1 MPGDGTFELN
11 VYEEKNYQAMK
22 MRCSSYYI
30 YWFFAAIV
38 CLGALACSNT
48 LPKFGV
54 GGRYEEGKDQFF
66 RGRGGD
72 MDKAVVSLEYVVSQ
86 DPTYKNSL
94 TYLGRAY
101 YRKER
106 YKDAYVILQRAVAVN
121 RDDEIAWLALGV
133 TELRLGQNEKGIE
146 TLKGGITLASKVL
159 VEGYHNYDRWDLRGA
174 VRTSVR
180 RSAFYLTKGVEEKEN
195 IIQST
200 ERLLAQIDDEENA
213 QKNNHSQNMRQ
224 LYQR

>member
-1 MPGDGTFELN
+1 
-11 VYEEKNYQAMK
+11 
-22 MRCSSYYI
+22 MRCSGDYI
-30 YWFFAAIV
+30 CWFFAAIV
-38 CLGALACSNT
+38 CLGAVSCSNT

-72 MDKAVVSLEYVVSQ
+72 MDRAVVSLEYVVSQ
-86 DPTYKNSL
+86 DPTYKKSL

-106 YKDAYVILQRAVAVN
+106 YKDAYVILQRAVVVN
-121 RDDEIAWLALGV
+121 KDDEIAWLALGV
-133 TELRLGQNEKGIE
+133 TELRLGQNEKAIE
-146 TLKGGITLASKVL
+146 TLKGGVTLASKVL
-159 VEGYHNYDRWDLRGA
+159 VEGYHNYDRWDLRGT
-174 VRTSVR
+174 VRASIR

-195 IIQST
+195 IIQTT

-213 QKNNHSQNMRQ
+213 QKNNHTQNMQQ

>member
-1 MPGDGTFELN
+1 
-11 VYEEKNYQAMK
+11 MK
-22 MRCSSYYI
+22 IRCLSI
-30 YWFFAAIV
+30 HCFFAAVI
-38 CLGALACSNT
+38 CLGAVSCSNT
-48 LPKFGV
+48 LPRFGL

-72 MDKAVVSLEYVVSQ
+72 MDRAVVSLEYVVSQ

-106 YKDAYVILQRAVAVN
+106 YKDALAILQRAVVVN
-121 RDDEIAWLALGV
+121 KDDEIAWLALGL
-133 TELRLGQNEKGIE
+133 TQLRLGQNEQGIE

-159 VEGYHNYDRWDLRGA
+159 VEGYQNYEQWDIRGT
-174 VRTSVR
+174 VRASVR
-180 RSAFYLTKGVEEKEN
+180 RCAFYLTKGPEEKDN

-200 ERLLAQIDDEENA
+200 DRLLALIDEELNF
-213 QKNNHSQNMRQ
+213 QKNMHVQNMRP
-224 LYQR
+224 LYQ

>member
-1 MPGDGTFELN
+1 MAWVLVGF
-11 VYEEKNYQAMK
+11 
-22 MRCSSYYI
+22 
-30 YWFFAAIV
+30 V
-38 CLGALACSNT
+38 CLGAVSCSNT
-48 LPKFGV
+48 LPRFGL

-106 YKDAYVILQRAVAVN
+106 YKDAYAILQRAVAVN
-121 RDDEIAWLALGV
+121 KDDEVAWLALGV

-146 TLKGGITLASKVL
+146 TLKGGITLASRVL
-159 VEGYHNYDRWDLRGA
+159 VEGYHNYDRWDIRGT
-174 VRTSVR
+174 VRASVR
-180 RSAFYLTKGVEEKEN
+180 RCAFYVAKGPEEKEN

-200 ERLLAQIDDEENA
+200 DRLLALIDEEENV
-213 QKNNHSQNMRQ
+213 QKNTHVQNMRP
-224 LYQR
+224 LYQ

>member
-1 MPGDGTFELN
+1 MKIRRSGD
-11 VYEEKNYQAMK
+11 
-22 MRCSSYYI
+22 YI
-30 YWFFAAIV
+30 CWLFAAIV
-38 CLGALACSNT
+38 CLGAVSCSNT

-86 DPTYKNSL
+86 DPTYKKSL

-106 YKDAYVILQRAVAVN
+106 YKDAYVILQRAVVVN
-121 RDDEIAWLALGV
+121 KDDEIAWLALGV
-133 TELRLGQNEKGIE
+133 TELRLGQNEKAIE
-146 TLKGGITLASKVL
+146 TLKGGVTLASKVL
-159 VEGYHNYDRWDLRGA
+159 VEGYHNYDRWDLRGT
-174 VRTSVR
+174 VRASIR

-195 IIQST
+195 IIQTT

-213 QKNNHSQNMRQ
+213 QKNNHTQNMQQ